1 VRELGTAYERL
12 LMRYVAESLKWHAA
26 DSESIEY
33 GDADNAMLEISELM
47 EPLEEQIKELEIDHL
62 DQNGTAKLRAVA
74 LKDLRYKLPV
84 MHDEYEIS
92 DGFGDDLEMFWQV
105 LTFVGLAEFART
117 FERRAKD
124 ANESREAL
132 ALS

>member
-1 VRELGTAYERL
+1 
-12 LMRYVAESLKWHAA
+12 
-26 DSESIEY
+26 
-33 GDADNAMLEISELM
+33 MLEISELM

-92 DGFGDDLEMFWQV
+92 DGFGDDLDV
-105 LTFVGLAEFART
+105 LAGPHFCRPCRVRQDVRAARQ
-117 FERRAKD
+117 RCK
-124 ANESREAL
+124 REPRGIGPGMKRHR
-132 ALS
+132 